1 MADVKVNPNI
11 SALVISLRSIGYSF
25 ENAISDIIDNSITAN
40 ATEISINC
48 NWDGINPYVEII
60 DNGIGMNYEELI
72 NAMVLGSKSKKEIR
86 DRDDL
91 GRFGLGLKTASF
103 SQCKKLTVITKQNEK
118 ILQAIYDLEKVV
130 KENDLTIDLTEPK
143 EFDTL
148 ESQGTFV
155 KWELIDTLEKK
166 NKVDSQNYFNNLI
179 NDLEKHISLYFH
191 RFLAGDKTKKIT
203 INLNNI
209 ACKPYNP
216 FFVERSEK
224 LPLEIIDDL
233 NTSCKVQAYTLPH
246 HQKVNNFEWELYA
259 GKEGYL
265 ANQGFYLYRNNRLII
280 KGTWFKLRAKKEETK
295 LSRIAIDIDNTCDEF
310 WQIDVKKSSAEPP
323 LTVRSKLKK
332 IVDRFTA
339 PAKKKINNRGA
350 KLHNQDALPIW
361 KRIINDH
368 KIQYSV
374 SKEHPKIESFKK
386 QLIEDNKK
394 GFDEIL
400 DLIDSTIPLSSIYT
414 DYSEAPKNIEIK
426 ELPDQELLEHAKDMI
441 KTLLEKTD
449 FSKEEIINKIRFSE
463 PFKSNWEQLEEN
475 L

>member
-1 MADVKVNPNI
+1 M
-11 SALVISLRSIGYSF
+11 
-25 ENAISDIIDNSITAN
+25 
-40 ATEISINC
+40 
-48 NWDGINPYVEII
+48 
-60 DNGIGMNYEELI
+60 
-72 NAMVLGSKSKKEIR
+72 
-86 DRDDL
+86 
-91 GRFGLGLKTASF
+91 
-103 SQCKKLTVITKQNEK
+103 
-118 ILQAIYDLEKVV
+118 
-130 KENDLTIDLTEPK
+130 
-143 EFDTL
+143 
-148 ESQGTFV
+148 
-155 KWELIDTLEKK
+155 
-166 NKVDSQNYFNNLI
+166 
-179 NDLEKHISLYFH
+179 
-191 RFLAGDKTKKIT
+191 
-203 INLNNI
+203 NNI

-265 ANQGFYLYRNNRLII
+265 ANQGFYLYRNNRLIT

-426 ELPDQELLEHAKDMI
+426 ELPGQELLEHAKDMI

-449 FSKEEIINKIRFSE
+449 FSKEEIINKIRVSE
-463 PFKSNWEQLEEN
+463 PFKSNWEQLEGN